1 MVNIVV
7 SLGVRFSEEGKI
19 KGGGG
24 VVGGLGGLG

>member
-19 KGGGG
+19 KGG
-24 VVGGLGGLG
+24 VGGLGGLG